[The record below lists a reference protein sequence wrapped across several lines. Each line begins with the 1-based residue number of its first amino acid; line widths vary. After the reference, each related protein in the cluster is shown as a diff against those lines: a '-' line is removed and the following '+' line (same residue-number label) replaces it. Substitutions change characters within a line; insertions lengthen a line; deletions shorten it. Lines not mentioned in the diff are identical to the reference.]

1 MKVTA
6 QTKAKAAYKDK
17 EGKDHPAVAAR
28 GPVSVDYDIPD
39 DIEGQRKKFGDAV
52 VGAASKGSIV
62 ISLQAFVR
70 RNLEKGS
77 NAAAI
82 QAEVAKWRPDV
93 KTIVRQSALEK
104 ASSAVEKMSPTERA
118 ELLKK
123 LQGMK

>member
-1 MKVTA
+1 MKVSA
-6 QTKAKAAYKDK
+6 QTKAKPAHKDK
-17 EGKDHPAVAAR
+17 EGKDHPAVVAR
-28 GPVSVDYDIPD
+28 GPVAVEYDLPEKLAD
-39 DIEGQRKKFGDAV
+39 MQKKFGDAV
-52 VGAASKGSIV
+52 IEAAAKGAIV
-62 ISLQAFVR
+62 ISLQAFIR